1 MHCCAMP
8 CAGAM
13 PPAPPQAPAAVNMA
27 IYSFRMQVI
36 GRSAGRSATA
46 AAAYRSGEQVK
57 DERTG
62 QVHDYTGKS
71 DIYASEILVPEGAPE
86 RLGDRA
92 SLWNEVERNEKRK
105 DSQLCNEI
113 MIALP
118 AELSHAQKQ
127 ELAREYVQGEFV
139 SQGMIADIGYHD
151 FDSHNPHAHIMLT
164 MRPVNEEGFG
174 KKERKWNKRDA
185 VREYRSDWAEYAN
198 LALERAGLDERIDH
212 RSLKEQGIE
221 REPQIH
227 LGAKVMEMEA
237 RGVQTRVGD
246 ESRRISAVNLDIER
260 QEAQREKLQ
269 VEIEAEQSPPH
280 MYILPELVF
289 SDELESE
296 IQPAPPAPPMEPLS
310 APIEQ
315 PVKRSVPIIDRELAE
330 RVCEAIARR
339 REEMILENSPV
350 VGELAEVIEKIAETM
365 NELSA
370 AAEEVTEKIE
380 QVLAKGDKEPPVL
393 TDKRL
398 RQPQPEIGQT
408 TQADGVAEVIL
419 RKMTPDNLA
428 RYQAQITK
436 AKVPEPPIEDKQVAE
451 SEDKRR
457 RRRQIYQQYAERVG
471 GGASSQLQDQKVAEQ
486 ILVEMVRENRGKLL
500 TLQDKQLA
508 AAIMAESSESLRI
521 EQTEGKDSA
530 HQYAISILKEANQ
543 QLIAQE
549 KSVNQANQKERGGM
563 EL

>member
-1 MHCCAMP
+1 
-8 CAGAM
+8 
-13 PPAPPQAPAAVNMA
+13 MA

-71 DIYASEILVPEGAPE
+71 DIYASEILIPEGAPE
-86 RLGDRA
+86 RLGDRT

-118 AELSHAQKQ
+118 AELSHVQKQ
-127 ELAREYVQGEFV
+127 ELAREYVQGEFI

-164 MRPVNEEGFG
+164 MRPVTETGFG

-185 VREYRSDWAEYAN
+185 VREYRADWAEYAN

-246 ESRRISAVNLDIER
+246 ESRRIIAVNLDLER
-260 QEAQREKLQ
+260 QEAQREKLRI
-269 VEIEAEQSPPH
+269 EIEAEQSPPQV
-280 MYILPELVF
+280 YILPELVF
-289 SDELESE
+289 SGEAPSE
-296 IQPAPPAPPMEPLS
+296 VQPAPPAPPMELLP

-339 REEMILENSPV
+339 REEMILQSSPV
-350 VGELAEVIEKIAETM
+350 IGELAAVIEEITAVM

-370 AAEEVTEKIE
+370 AAEEVTEKIN
-380 QVLAKGDKEPPVL
+380 QVLTKGDKAQAV
-393 TDKRL
+393 TDEKL
-398 RQPQPEIGQT
+398 RQPQIEAGQA

-419 RKMTPDNLA
+419 KNIAPDDLA
-428 RYQAQITK
+428 RYQAQI
-436 AKVPEPPIEDKQVAE
+436 AKVKAPEQPIEKKQGAE
-451 SEDKRR
+451 QDEKRR
-457 RRRQIYQQYAERVG
+457 RRREIYQRYAAKFVGKSVYECDRLVVRQLMSELLIERGGQRLSDDEIGKVG
-471 GGASSQLQDQKVAEQ
+471 
-486 ILVEMVRENRGKLL
+486 
-500 TLQDKQLA
+500 
-508 AAIMAESSESLRI
+508 
-521 EQTEGKDSA
+521 
-530 HQYAISILKEANQ
+530 SILLQ
-543 QLIAQE
+543 GPIAQE
-549 KSVNQANQKERGGM
+549 LKQTQGKEAGVTYAMEVLAKAQKVVEKNQKLVKSQESSKQNQKKRTKERDRGM

>member
-1 MHCCAMP
+1 
-8 CAGAM
+8 
-13 PPAPPQAPAAVNMA
+13 MA

-92 SLWNEVERNEKRK
+92 LLWNEVERNEKRK

-185 VREYRSDWAEYAN
+185 VREYRADWAEYAN

-212 RSLKEQGIE
+212 RSLKAQGIE

-237 RGVQTRVGD
+237 RGIQTRVGD
-246 ESRRISAVNLDIER
+246 ESRRISAVNLDLEY

-269 VEIEAEQSPPH
+269 LDIEAEQAPPQL
-280 MYILPELVF
+280 YVLPELVF
-289 SDELESE
+289 SDELASE
-296 IQPAPPAPPMEPLS
+296 VQPAPPAPPMEPLP

-315 PVKRSVPIIDRELAE
+315 PVERSLPAIDRELAK
-330 RVCEAIARR
+330 RVGEATARR

-350 VGELAEVIEKIAETM
+350 VGELAAVIEAITATM

-370 AAEEVTEKIE
+370 AAEKVTGKID
-380 QVLAKGDKEPPVL
+380 QVSAQGDKDQPVM
-393 TDKRL
+393 TDRKL
-398 RQPQPEIGQT
+398 RQPQLEAGQA
-408 TQADGVAEVIL
+408 TQANGVAEVIL
-419 RKMTPDNLA
+419 RNMAPGDLA
-428 RYQAQITK
+428 RYEAPIAE
-436 AKVPEPPIEDKQVAE
+436 AKVAEQPIEKKQPTE
-451 SEDKRR
+451 PDEKRR
-457 RRRQIYQQYAERVG
+457 RRREIYQQYAAKFVG
-471 GGASSQLQDQKVAEQ
+471 KSLYECDHLVVRQLMSE
-486 ILVEMVRENRGKLL
+486 LL
-500 TLQDKQLA
+500 
-508 AAIMAESSESLRI
+508 I
-521 EQTEGKDSA
+521 
-530 HQYAISILKEANQ
+530 
-543 QLIAQE
+543 
-549 KSVNQANQKERGGM
+549 ERGGQRLSNDEIVKVGSILLQGPVAQELKQTRGKEAGMTYAM
-563 EL
+563 EVLAKAQEVVEKSQRRSRDQGMEI

>member
-1 MHCCAMP
+1 
-8 CAGAM
+8 
-13 PPAPPQAPAAVNMA
+13 MA

-71 DIYASEILVPEGAPE
+71 DIYASEILMPKGAPE
-86 RLGDRA
+86 RMSDRA
-92 SLWNEVERNEKRK
+92 LLWNEVERNEKRK

-296 IQPAPPAPPMEPLS
+296 IQPAPPAPPIEPLS

-330 RVCEAIARR
+330 RVCEAISTR
-339 REEMILENSPV
+339 REEMILESSPV
-350 VGELAEVIEKIAETM
+350 VGELAAAIEEISATM

-370 AAEEVTEKIE
+370 AAEKVTGKID
-380 QVLAKGDKEPPVL
+380 QVLAQDDKDQSVL
-393 TDKRL
+393 TDEKL
-398 RQPQPEIGQT
+398 RQPQLEEGQT
-408 TQADGVAEVIL
+408 TQANGVAEVIL
-419 RKMTPDNLA
+419 RKIAPGELA
-428 RYQAQITK
+428 RYQAQIAK
-436 AKVPEPPIEDKQVAE
+436 AKATEPPTGKKQAAE
-451 SEDKRR
+451 QDDKRR
-457 RRRQIYQQYAERVG
+457 RRREIYQQYAAKFVG
-471 GGASSQLQDQKVAEQ
+471 KSPHECDRLVVRQLMSE
-486 ILVEMVRENRGKLL
+486 LL
-500 TLQDKQLA
+500 
-508 AAIMAESSESLRI
+508 I
-521 EQTEGKDSA
+521 
-530 HQYAISILKEANQ
+530 
-543 QLIAQE
+543 
-549 KSVNQANQKERGGM
+549 ERGGQRLSDDEIGKVGSILLQGPVAQELKQTQGKAAGVRYAMGVLAKEQKVVEKAQKLVKRQEQPKQRDQGM
-563 EL
+563 EM

>member
-1 MHCCAMP
+1 
-8 CAGAM
+8 
-13 PPAPPQAPAAVNMA
+13 MA

-71 DIYASEILVPEGAPE
+71 DIYGSEILMPEGAPE

-92 SLWNEVERNEKRK
+92 LLWNEVERNEKRK

-118 AELSHAQKQ
+118 AELSHSQKQ

-164 MRPVNEEGFG
+164 MRLVNEEGFG

-185 VREYRSDWAEYAN
+185 VREYRADWAEYAN
-198 LALERAGLDERIDH
+198 LALERAGIDERIDH

-246 ESRRISAVNLDIER
+246 ESRRISAVNLDLER
-260 QEAQREKLQ
+260 QEAQRGKPR
-269 VEIEAEQSPPH
+269 VEIEAEQAPPQI
-280 MYILPELVF
+280 YIMPELVF
-289 SDELESE
+289 SDEAASE
-296 IQPAPPAPPMEPLS
+296 VQPAPPAPPMEPLP

-315 PVKRSVPIIDRELAE
+315 PVKRSAPVIDRELAE

-339 REEMILENSPV
+339 REEIILENLPA
-350 VGELAEVIEKIAETM
+350 VGELAAVIGEIAAVM

-370 AAEEVTEKIE
+370 AAEKVTGKID
-380 QVLAKGDKEPPVL
+380 QVLALGDKDQPVL
-393 TDKRL
+393 PDEKL
-398 RQPQPEIGQT
+398 RQPQLEAGQA
-408 TQADGVAEVIL
+408 TQANGVAEVIL
-419 RKMTPDNLA
+419 RKIAPDELA
-428 RYQAQITK
+428 RYQAQIDK
-436 AKVPEPPIEDKQVAE
+436 AKAAEPSIEKRQKPVQRQKQRVK
-451 SEDKRR
+451 KR
-457 RRRQIYQQYAERVG
+457 
-471 GGASSQLQDQKVAEQ
+471 
-486 ILVEMVRENRGKLL
+486 
-500 TLQDKQLA
+500 
-508 AAIMAESSESLRI
+508 
-521 EQTEGKDSA
+521 
-530 HQYAISILKEANQ
+530 NQ
-543 QLIAQE
+543 
-549 KSVNQANQKERGGM
+549 GM

>member
-1 MHCCAMP
+1 
-8 CAGAM
+8 
-13 PPAPPQAPAAVNMA
+13 MA
-27 IYSFRMQVI
+27 IFSMRMQVI

-46 AAAYRSGEQVK
+46 AAAYRSGEEVR

-62 QVHDYTGKS
+62 KVHDYTGKS
-71 DIYASEILVPEGAPE
+71 DIYGSEILLPEGAPE
-86 RLGDRA
+86 RLGDRT

-164 MRPVNEEGFG
+164 MRPATEEGFG

-185 VREYRSDWAEYAN
+185 VREYRADWAEYAN
-198 LALERAGLDERIDH
+198 LALERAGLEARIDH

-246 ESRRISAVNLDIER
+246 ESRRISVVNLDLER

-269 VEIEAEQSPPH
+269 VEIEAEQSPPQ

-289 SDELESE
+289 SNESASE
-296 IQPAPPAPPMEPLS
+296 VQPAPPAPPMEPLP

-315 PVKRSVPIIDRELAE
+315 PVKRPVPVIDRELAE
-330 RVCEAIARR
+330 RVGETIARR
-339 REEMILENSPV
+339 REEMIRENSPV
-350 VGELAEVIEKIAETM
+350 VGEITEVIGQIAATM

-370 AAEEVTEKIE
+370 AVEGVAEEISQVVAESDKVQSGLPDEK
-380 QVLAKGDKEPPVL
+380 
-393 TDKRL
+393 L
-398 RQPQPEIGQT
+398 RQPQLEAGQA
-408 TQADGVAEVIL
+408 TQANGVAEVIL
-419 RKMTPDNLA
+419 RNIAPGDLA
-428 RYQAQITK
+428 RYEAQMAE
-436 AKVPEPPIEDKQVAE
+436 AKVAEQLVEKKQPTEPDE
-451 SEDKRR
+451 KRR
-457 RRRQIYQQYAERVG
+457 RRREIYQEYAAKFVSKSLYECDR
-471 GGASSQLQDQKVAEQ
+471 LVAEQ
-486 ILVEMVRENRGKLL
+486 LMSELL
-500 TLQDKQLA
+500 
-508 AAIMAESSESLRI
+508 I
-521 EQTEGKDSA
+521 
-530 HQYAISILKEANQ
+530 
-543 QLIAQE
+543 
-549 KSVNQANQKERGGM
+549 ERGGKRLGHDEVVKVGSILLQGPVAQQMKRTKGKEAGTTYAMEVLTKAQKAVEKFQCQGM

>member
-1 MHCCAMP
+1 
-8 CAGAM
+8 
-13 PPAPPQAPAAVNMA
+13 MA

-62 QVHDYTGKS
+62 QMHNYTGKS

-174 KKERKWNKRDA
+174 KKERQWNKRDA
-185 VREYRSDWAEYAN
+185 VREYRADWAEYAN
-198 LALERAGLDERIDH
+198 LALERAGIDERIDH
-212 RSLKEQGIE
+212 RSLKAQGIE

-227 LGAKVMEMEA
+227 LGAKVVEMEA

-246 ESRRISAVNLDIER
+246 ESRRIIAANLDLER
-260 QEAQREKLQ
+260 QEAQREKLRLD
-269 VEIEAEQSPPH
+269 IEAEQSAPQ

-289 SDELESE
+289 SDELASE
-296 IQPAPPAPPMEPLS
+296 VQPALAAPSMEPLP
-310 APIEQ
+310 ALIEQ
-315 PVKRSVPIIDRELAE
+315 PVKRSVPAIDRELAK
-330 RVCEAIARR
+330 RVGEAISRR

-350 VGELAEVIEKIAETM
+350 VGEITEVIGEIAATM
-365 NELSA
+365 NELSVT
-370 AAEEVTEKIE
+370 AEGVAEKIS
-380 QVLAKGDKEPPVL
+380 QALAKGDKDQSVV
-393 TDKRL
+393 TDRKL
-398 RQPQPEIGQT
+398 RQSQLEAGQA

-419 RKMTPDNLA
+419 RNIAPGELA
-428 RYQAQITK
+428 RYEAPIAE
-436 AKVPEPPIEDKQVAE
+436 AKVAEQPIEKKQPTE
-451 SEDKRR
+451 PDEKRR
-457 RRRQIYQQYAERVG
+457 RRREIYQQYAAMFVG
-471 GGASSQLQDQKVAEQ
+471 KSLYKCDRLVVRQLMSE
-486 ILVEMVRENRGKLL
+486 LL
-500 TLQDKQLA
+500 
-508 AAIMAESSESLRI
+508 I
-521 EQTEGKDSA
+521 
-530 HQYAISILKEANQ
+530 
-543 QLIAQE
+543 
-549 KSVNQANQKERGGM
+549 ERGGQRLSDDEIGKVGSILLQGPVAQELKQTQGKEAGVTYAM
-563 EL
+563 EVLTKAQKAVEKSQCRGIEL

>member
-1 MHCCAMP
+1 
-8 CAGAM
+8 
-13 PPAPPQAPAAVNMA
+13 MA

-71 DIYASEILVPEGAPE
+71 DIYASEILMPEGAPE

-164 MRPVNEEGFG
+164 MRPATEEGFG

-185 VREYRSDWAEYAN
+185 VKEYRADWAEYAN
-198 LALERAGLDERIDH
+198 LALERAGIDERIDH

-246 ESRRISAVNLDIER
+246 ESRRIIAVNLDLER

-269 VEIEAEQSPPH
+269 VEIEAEQSQPQ
-280 MYILPELVF
+280 MYVLPELVF
-289 SDELESE
+289 SDESVSE
-296 IQPAPPAPPMEPLS
+296 VQPAPPAPPMESLP

-315 PVKRSVPIIDRELAE
+315 PVKRTVPVIDRELAE

-339 REEMILENSPV
+339 REEMILESSPV
-350 VGELAEVIEKIAETM
+350 VGELAAVLEEITATM

-370 AAEEVTEKIE
+370 AAKEVTGKID
-380 QVLAKGDKEPPVL
+380 QALAQSDKDQPVLADEK
-393 TDKRL
+393 L
-398 RQPQPEIGQT
+398 RQPQLEAG
-408 TQADGVAEVIL
+408 
-419 RKMTPDNLA
+419 R
-428 RYQAQITK
+428 
-436 AKVPEPPIEDKQVAE
+436 
-451 SEDKRR
+451 S
-457 RRRQIYQQYAERVG
+457 YAG
-471 GGASSQLQDQKVAEQ
+471 
-486 ILVEMVRENRGKLL
+486 
-500 TLQDKQLA
+500 
-508 AAIMAESSESLRI
+508 
-521 EQTEGKDSA
+521 
-530 HQYAISILKEANQ
+530 
-543 QLIAQE
+543 
-549 KSVNQANQKERGGM
+549 
-563 EL
+563 

>member
-1 MHCCAMP
+1 
-8 CAGAM
+8 
-13 PPAPPQAPAAVNMA
+13 MA

-46 AAAYRSGEQVK
+46 AAAYRSGEQVR

-62 QVHDYTGKS
+62 KVHDYTGKT
-71 DIYASEILVPEGAPE
+71 DIYASEILMSEGAPE

-185 VREYRSDWAEYAN
+185 VREYRANWAEYAN

-246 ESRRISAVNLDIER
+246 ESRRISAVNLDIGR

-269 VEIEAEQSPPH
+269 VEIEAVLAPPQ

-289 SDELESE
+289 SDESASE
-296 IQPAPPAPPMEPLS
+296 VQPAPPAPSMEPLP

-315 PVKRSVPIIDRELAE
+315 PVKRLVPAIDRELAE

-350 VGELAEVIEKIAETM
+350 VGELAAVIGKIAETM
-365 NELSA
+365 NELSV
-370 AAEEVTEKIE
+370 AAEEVTEKIS
-380 QVLAKGDKEPPVL
+380 QVLAEGDKEQVT
-393 TDKRL
+393 TDEKL
-398 RQPQPEIGQT
+398 SQSQLEEGQAV
-408 TQADGVAEVIL
+408 QSGGVTEVIL
-419 RKMTPDNLA
+419 RHVDSLDLA
-428 RYQAQITK
+428 RYEAQIAK
-436 AKVPEPPIEDKQVAE
+436 AKMTEQQVEKKKEPIKRQEQPKQH
-451 SEDKRR
+451 
-457 RRRQIYQQYAERVG
+457 
-471 GGASSQLQDQKVAEQ
+471 QKQRA
-486 ILVEMVRENRGKLL
+486 K
-500 TLQDKQLA
+500 K
-508 AAIMAESSESLRI
+508 
-521 EQTEGKDSA
+521 
-530 HQYAISILKEANQ
+530 HNQ
-543 QLIAQE
+543 
-549 KSVNQANQKERGGM
+549 GM

>member
-1 MHCCAMP
+1 
-8 CAGAM
+8 
-13 PPAPPQAPAAVNMA
+13 MA

-71 DIYASEILVPEGAPE
+71 DIYASEILVPGGAPE
-86 RLGDRA
+86 HLGDRA
-92 SLWNEVERNEKRK
+92 LLWNEVERNEKRK

-118 AELSHAQKQ
+118 AELSHVQKQ
-127 ELAREYVQGEFV
+127 ELAREYVQGEFI

-185 VREYRSDWAEYAN
+185 VREYRADWAEYAN
-198 LALERAGLDERIDH
+198 LALERAGLDARIDH

-246 ESRRISAVNLDIER
+246 ESRRITAVNLDLEC

-269 VEIEAEQSPPH
+269 VEIEAEQSPPQ
-280 MYILPELVF
+280 MYILSELVS
-289 SDELESE
+289 SDESASE
-296 IQPAPPAPPMEPLS
+296 VQPAPPASPMEPLP

-315 PVKRSVPIIDRELAE
+315 PVKRRVPAIDREPAE
-330 RVCEAIARR
+330 RVGEANSEH
-339 REEMILENSPV
+339 REEMIQENSPV
-350 VGELAEVIEKIAETM
+350 VGEITEVTGNIAATT

-370 AAEEVTEKIE
+370 TAEGVLEKIS
-380 QVLAKGDKEPPVL
+380 QVIAKSDKARSGLP
-393 TDKRL
+393 DKRL
-398 RQPQPEIGQT
+398 RQPQLEAGQA
-408 TQADGVAEVIL
+408 TQANGVAEVIL
-419 RKMTPDNLA
+419 KKIAPGDLA
-428 RYQAQITK
+428 RYETQIAE
-436 AKVPEPPIEDKQVAE
+436 AKVAEQPIEKKQPTE
-451 SEDKRR
+451 QDEKRR
-457 RRRQIYQQYAERVG
+457 RRREIYQQYAAKFVG
-471 GGASSQLQDQKVAEQ
+471 KSLYECDRLVAEQ
-486 ILVEMVRENRGKLL
+486 LMSELLIKRGGKR
-500 TLQDKQLA
+500 
-508 AAIMAESSESLRI
+508 LRDD
-521 EQTEGKDSA
+521 EVVKVG
-530 HQYAISILKEANQ
+530 SILLQ
-543 QLIAQE
+543 GQLP
-549 KSVNQANQKERGGM
+549 SR
-563 EL
+563 

>member
-1 MHCCAMP
+1 
-8 CAGAM
+8 
-13 PPAPPQAPAAVNMA
+13 MA

-118 AELSHAQKQ
+118 AELSHVQKQ
-127 ELAREYVQGEFV
+127 ELAREYVQGGFI

-185 VREYRSDWAEYAN
+185 VREYRADWAEYAN

-246 ESRRISAVNLDIER
+246 ESRRISAVNLDLER
-260 QEAQREKLQ
+260 QEAQRGKLR
-269 VEIEAEQSPPH
+269 VEIEAEQSQPQ
-280 MYILPELVF
+280 MYVLPELVF
-289 SDELESE
+289 SDESASE
-296 IQPAPPAPPMEPLS
+296 VQPAPPASPMELLP

-315 PVKRSVPIIDRELAE
+315 PVKRAVPTIDRELAE
-330 RVCEAIARR
+330 RVCEAISRR

-350 VGELAEVIEKIAETM
+350 VSELAAVIEKIAATM
-365 NELSA
+365 NELST
-370 AAEEVTEKIE
+370 AAEEVTEKIS
-380 QVLAKGDKEPPVL
+380 QVLAKEDQDQSVL
-393 TDKRL
+393 TNKKL
-398 RQPQPEIGQT
+398 RQSQPGAGQT
-408 TQADGVAEVIL
+408 TQADGVAEVVL
-419 RKMTPDNLA
+419 RKIAPDALA
-428 RYQAQITK
+428 RYQAQIAK
-436 AKVPEPPIEDKQVAE
+436 AEAPEPSIEKKQATE
-451 SEDKRR
+451 QEDKRR
-457 RRRQIYQQYAERVG
+457 RRREIYQQYAAKFVG
-471 GGASSQLQDQKVAEQ
+471 KSPHECDRLVVRQLMSE
-486 ILVEMVRENRGKLL
+486 LL
-500 TLQDKQLA
+500 
-508 AAIMAESSESLRI
+508 I
-521 EQTEGKDSA
+521 
-530 HQYAISILKEANQ
+530 
-543 QLIAQE
+543 
-549 KSVNQANQKERGGM
+549 ERGGQRLSDDEIGKVGSILLQGPVAQELKQTQSKEAGVKYAMEVLAKEQKMVEKAQRRSCDRGM